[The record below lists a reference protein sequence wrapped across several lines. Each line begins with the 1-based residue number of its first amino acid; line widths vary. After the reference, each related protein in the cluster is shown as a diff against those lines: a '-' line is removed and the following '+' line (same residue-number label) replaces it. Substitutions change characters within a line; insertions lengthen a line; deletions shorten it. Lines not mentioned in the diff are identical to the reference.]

1 MDFKSL
7 RSDKLKL
14 TQEEFANLYG
24 ISIQEVQELDKT
36 GKPDMDLIVKIAT
49 KSGLDFNTILS
60 YEKPRVKP
68 ISAKDT
74 WEKTNFTKKSLSG
87 YLNSALEQMDIP
99 DDMRKNYI
107 DDLEIGIMSKFVKPT
122 VAIVGRSD
130 TGKSTLINSLIGAEK
145 MPAKWT
151 PTTSTAVY
159 VKHIKDRP
167 AFIHDEAWIFK
178 RECGNE
184 KFWNSKRLYDEKY
197 CEKWK
202 VTGGDLSLLET
213 YSTRQGG
220 GLKTEA
226 GSAVV
231 FVDAP
236 ILLNCDIIDLPGY
249 GTETASDDV
258 ITAKTAAHA
267 DVLIYLSLAS
277 GFLRIEDI
285 EYLKNNVRTLPVLEK
300 KGENGLKPLANL
312 FVVAVKV
319 KEYVSDYQEGVQASF
334 QEANLN
340 ADFDAGYAF
349 ASSLAKIGIIGG
361 LGAFLAADAA
371 FAFGSWAF
379 LFGIGGQIALF
390 ANFLGPIGIV
400 AGALISAGLG
410 IMKLFGGGWEKSVAK
425 KLVNAYEEKGVT
437 DQYRKAINEY
447 WAQTETAFDQAA
459 EQLDQAWTAYV
470 ERLQTTVDSY
480 DIEQIE
486 TSLTAAKGI
495 QNFFEHIPL

>member
-68 ISAKDT
+68 INAKDT

-202 VTGGDLSLLET
+202 VAGGDLSLLET

-300 KGENGLKPLANL
+300 KGENAKTHAEFDKLL
-312 FVVAVKV
+312 
-319 KEYVSDYQEGVQASF
+319 QE
-334 QEANLN
+334 
-340 ADFDAGYAF
+340 
-349 ASSLAKIGIIGG
+349 
-361 LGAFLAADAA
+361 
-371 FAFGSWAF
+371 
-379 LFGIGGQIALF
+379 
-390 ANFLGPIGIV
+390 
-400 AGALISAGLG
+400 ISAVDAEIDHDNLTSEQ
-410 IMKLFGGGWEKSVAK
+410 KTHYDQLNKSCTDTISAK
-425 KLVNAYEEKGVT
+425 MRQLEYKDNIDYNKKAVNAYNSAFTSFKNNESRYKDKNQLFGLVSTTLFAYDAGRLFNETLIFYNHVYSYIFNKLDDNGKLELT
-437 DQYRKAINEY
+437 KYSIECERK
-447 WAQTETAFDQAA
+447 Q
-459 EQLDQAWTAYV
+459 
-470 ERLQTTVDSY
+470 
-480 DIEQIE
+480 
-486 TSLTAAKGI
+486 G
-495 QNFFEHIPL
+495 